1 MLRKGLALLL
11 SVLLAAAPLC
21 ADAATLDRGSRNGD
35 VLKLKQRMFELGY
48 FKSEKFS
55 NEYNGT
61 TAERVRQLQ
70 KNNGLPQTGAVDE
83 ALWALIFSDACV
95 AADGTVKAALTA
107 APAAEPAPEIPV
119 PAPEPAATAAGPVPA
134 APTDRAA
141 PLDVPGAPERNAEGF
156 LTAEDEFVVQDYE
169 GGFWA
174 YLSGTLQVVIHR
186 YWDETEKVYWF
197 ACDIRTA
204 GDERIRS
211 LNSGGKYLYPRA
223 LARSHK
229 AVIAINDDN
238 HDYRINQK
246 QAVGIVIR
254 DGKVLSKVT
263 KKPTQGGFPKLET
276 LACFADGSMKCYNAQ
291 DLTAEEYLEKGAD
304 HVLAFGPILV
314 TDGHLG
320 EHMRETEAEA
330 KKANFYHYREPRIA
344 LGMVAPGHYLIVN
357 VTGRYKDKRAQIP
370 GATMIGSKNGV
381 YLDWV
386 ALRMLELGA
395 TEAIN
400 LDGGWTTALCFL
412 GENLNMK
419 YSSSRKTRWMMGFG
433 VSDLCA
439 QD

>member
-1 MLRKGLALLL
+1 MLKKGLALLL
-11 SVLLAAAPLC
+11 SVILTTTALC
-21 ADAATLDRGSRNGD
+21 ASAATLSRGSRSDD
-35 VLKLKQRMFELGY
+35 VLKLKQRMYELGY
-48 FKSEKFS
+48 FKSDSFS
-55 NEYNGT
+55 NEFNGT

-70 KNNGLPQTGAVDE
+70 EKNGLKQTGVVDE

-95 AADGTVKAALTA
+95 AADGTVRATA
-107 APAAEPAPEIPV
+107 APAATPAPEAA
-119 PAPEPAATAAGPVPA
+119 APEATAAPQSPA
-134 APTDRAA
+134 DVSA
-141 PLDVPGAPERNAEGF
+141 PLEVPGAPARDAQGF
-156 LTAEDEFVVQDYE
+156 LTSDEEFTVQDFE

-174 YLSGTLQVVIHR
+174 YLSATLQVVIHR
-186 YWDETEKVYWF
+186 HWDDAEKVYWF

-204 GDERIRS
+204 GEERIRS
-211 LNSGGKYLYPRA
+211 LSSGGKYLYPRA
-223 LARSHK
+223 LARSQK

-246 QAVGIVIR
+246 QPVGIVIR
-254 DGKVLSKVT
+254 DGKVLSNKT

-276 LACFADGSMKCYNAQ
+276 LACFADGSMKCFNAQ
-291 DLTAEEYLEKGAD
+291 ELTADEYLAMGAV

-320 EHMRETEAEA
+320 EHMRETEQEA

-344 LGMVAPGHYLIVN
+344 LGMVSPGHYVIVN

-400 LDGGWTTALCFL
+400 LDGGWTTSLCFL
-412 GENLNMK
+412 GESLNMK
-419 YSSSRKTRWMMGFG
+419 YTSSRKTRWMMGFG
-433 VSDLCA
+433 ESELCA